1 MKKIKAPIRSSESLN
16 SHSSM
21 SFEQGVCATGHPVS
35 AEAGA
40 WAIQQGGTAVDA
52 LVAAAFT
59 SFVVEPASCG
69 LGGSGHFSVYLA
81 KENRYIGFDAYC
93 RAPIS
98 ATSEMFG
105 IDNSRPEN
113 YYGHPRTVGNKAE
126 HGPLAPAVPGAV
138 AGC

>member
-1 MKKIKAPIRSSESLN
+1 
-16 SHSSM
+16 M

-69 LGGSGHFSVYLA
+69 LGG
-81 KENRYIGFDAYC
+81 
-93 RAPIS
+93 
-98 ATSEMFG
+98 
-105 IDNSRPEN
+105 
-113 YYGHPRTVGNKAE
+113 
-126 HGPLAPAVPGAV
+126 
-138 AGC
+138 